1 MLDSQELV
9 DREGRYGSK
18 TVIINTNDGSKV
30 TLDKTIPTLVE
41 VELTT
46 NNKNSNYASVGD
58 ELVLK
63 ASASEGIVKKI
74 LINGKLVNHTD
85 LTAKQFYASYVFNNS
100 DNDGIVNFEISFSD
114 SSGNKGK

>member
-1 MLDSQELV
+1 MKTYIKYINILLFSISSLLDSQELV

-63 ASASEGIVKKI
+63 ASASEGIVKKNI
-74 LINGKLVNHTD
+74 LINAQNRFFW
-85 LTAKQFYASYVFNNS
+85 Q
-100 DNDGIVNFEISFSD
+100 
-114 SSGNKGK
+114 